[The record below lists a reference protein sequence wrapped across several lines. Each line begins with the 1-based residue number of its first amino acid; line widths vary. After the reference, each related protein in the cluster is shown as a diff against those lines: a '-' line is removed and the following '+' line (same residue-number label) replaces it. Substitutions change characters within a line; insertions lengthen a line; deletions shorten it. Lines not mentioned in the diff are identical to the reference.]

1 MLAMMPAVRR
11 QAREGRCGRPPHS
24 PAMTAPTLDALPPSS
39 ASPRSPRS
47 NPDAPA
53 TPTAG
58 VLWSRWGALA
68 LCAAL
73 LLLGLGW
80 ELAWA
85 PTGRGSLALKVLPL
99 ALALPGLWRMR
110 LYTYRWL
117 ALAVWLYVTEGVVR
131 ATSQPGGLASLGAQL
146 AAAEVLL
153 ALLLFGACAA
163 HVRLRLASGRARL
176 AAEPKAPV

>member
-1 MLAMMPAVRR
+1 
-11 QAREGRCGRPPHS
+11 
-24 PAMTAPTLDALPPSS
+24 MTLSALDCALDALPPTP
-39 ASPRSPRS
+39 SPAFE
-47 NPDAPA
+47 APA
-53 TPTAG
+53 APTPG
-58 VLWSRWGALA
+58 VLWSRWAALA

-99 ALALPGLWRMR
+99 AFALPGLWRMR

-131 ATSQPGGLASLGAQL
+131 ATSQPAGASSLGAML
-146 AAAEVLL
+146 AAVELLL
-153 ALLLFGACAA
+153 ALLLFAACAA

-176 AAEPKAPV
+176 AAQSKDPV

>member
-1 MLAMMPAVRR
+1 M
-11 QAREGRCGRPPHS
+11 
-24 PAMTAPTLDALPPSS
+24 PAMTVSALDALPT
-39 ASPRSPRS
+39 SPDSP
-47 NPDAPA
+47 PA
-53 TPTAG
+53 APTAG
-58 VLWSRWGALA
+58 VLWSRWSALA

-131 ATSQPGGLASLGAQL
+131 ATGQPAGVSSPATTF
-146 AAAEVLL
+146 AALEVLL
-153 ALLLFGACAA
+153 ALLLFAACAA
-163 HVRLRLASGRARL
+163 HVRLRLASGRARR
-176 AAEPKAPV
+176 AAQPKAPV

>member
-1 MLAMMPAVRR
+1 
-11 QAREGRCGRPPHS
+11 
-24 PAMTAPTLDALPPSS
+24 MTAPTLDALPPSP
-39 ASPRSPRS
+39 APPV
-47 NPDAPA
+47 PIPEAPA
-53 TPTAG
+53 TPTPG
-58 VLWSRWGALA
+58 VLWSRWGALT

-131 ATSQPGGLASLGAQL
+131 ATSQPTGLDGLGAQL
-146 AAAEVLL
+146 ATVEVLL
-153 ALLLFGACAA
+153 ALLLFAACAA
-163 HVRLRLASGRARL
+163 HVRLRLASGRARQ
-176 AAEPKAPV
+176 AGAPGAPA